1 MADAFG
7 LYRELVGAR
16 IRGQLQY
23 RLSFGLYLVGQFLAG
38 FMDLL
43 TILVIFHRIPALRG
57 WSIDEVL
64 FLYGTSQLAFSAADL
79 LLSQVDRCALYIREG
94 TFDQLLCRPLGALF
108 QLSTGEFEL
117 RRAGTVLLGGLG
129 GAPAAPRLPVPWT
142 PARIVVT
149 LVTVAS
155 AFVIFS
161 ALWVITSSLAF
172 WTIETQEVANS
183 FTYGGGFLSQYP
195 VDVFAG
201 WLRRT
206 LLVVPLAF
214 VSYLPA
220 AWVLGRHDVYEFP
233 VWARLASP
241 AAALAVALLARVVWS
256 TAIRHYR
263 STGS

>member
-1 MADAFG
+1 M
-7 LYRELVGAR
+7 YRHLVAAR

-23 RLSFGLYLVGQFLAG
+23 RLSFGLYLVGQFLAN
-38 FMDLL
+38 FADLL
-43 TILVIFHRIPALRG
+43 AILVIFHRIPALRG

-64 FLYGTSQLAFSAADL
+64 FLFGTSQVAFCMADL
-79 LLSQVDRCALYIREG
+79 FTSQVDRCAVYIREG

-117 RRAGTVLLGGLG
+117 RRAGKVLQ
-129 GAPAAPRLPVPWT
+129 AALVMAVAAARLPVPWT
-142 PARIVVT
+142 VGRVAVTVVT
-149 LVTVAS
+149 IAS
-155 AFVIFS
+155 AMVIFGS
-161 ALWVITSSLAF
+161 LWVITSSLAF

-183 FTYGGGFLSQYP
+183 FTYGGGYLSQYP

-206 LLVVPLAF
+206 LLVVPLSF

-220 AWVLGRHDVYEFP
+220 AWVLGRHDVYDFP
-233 VWARLASP
+233 TWARLASP
-241 AAALAVALLARVVWS
+241 ATALVTALVARAVWR